1 MLLER
6 VISLEAGDE
15 QLISFIRS
23 VNDPMQ
29 SKEMITLIYRYTR
42 MIKIKAAKMSSFD
55 IEREDL
61 QQEGYIA
68 LLDAVKTFDP
78 MKGSFYSFASAC
90 IDNRMKNAAAKARG
104 KLEKADDYDF
114 EQIID
119 DRSSIDDHVI
129 VKEYDIELKN
139 KLSKLLTEKEHNV
152 LKLYLEGYSYKQ
164 IAEKLGVSV
173 KSVDNSLLR
182 ARNKLKDVL

>member
-1 MLLER
+1 M
-6 VISLEAGDE
+6 
-15 QLISFIRS
+15 IR
-23 VNDPMQ
+23 
-29 SKEMITLIYRYTR
+29 
-42 MIKIKAAKMSSFD
+42 IKAAKMSSFD
-55 IEREDL
+55 IEKEDL

-78 MKGSFYSFASAC
+78 DKGSFYSFACAC
-90 IDNRMKNAAAKARG
+90 IDNRMKNAVIKAHS

-119 DRSSIDDHVI
+119 DRTSIDDYLI
-129 VKEYDIELKN
+129 VKEYDSEIKK
-139 KLSKLLTEKEHNV
+139 KLSELLTEKEHNV
-152 LKLYLEGYSYKQ
+152 LKLYLEGYSYRQ
-164 IAEKLGVSV
+164 IAEKMSVSV